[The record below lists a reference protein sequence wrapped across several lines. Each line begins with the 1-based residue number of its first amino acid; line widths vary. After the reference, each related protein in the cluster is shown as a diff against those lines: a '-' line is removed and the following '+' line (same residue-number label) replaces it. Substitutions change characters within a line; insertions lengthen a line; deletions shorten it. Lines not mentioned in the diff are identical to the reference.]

1 MLMWRDDLLRS
12 AFSCVADCASV
23 VKMNSTEWE
32 GLCAT
37 NWTVDCQAGEN
48 PDNYLYEVPTAM
60 VVLLSI
66 CYGAIS
72 VVAVVGNSLVIW
84 IIVSSRRMQR
94 SATNCFIAN
103 LAMADI
109 AIGLFSVP
117 FQFQAA
123 LLQRWNLPEFMCAF
137 CPFVQVRQKAINGIQ
152 ILHEFSNKTLF
163 FLLKSSN
170 FNFGFDIFFKFQLHK
185 IVKN

>member
-1 MLMWRDDLLRS
+1 MIYEGLL
-12 AFSCVADCASV
+12 FFLFVTECARV
-23 VKMNSTEWE
+23 FKMNSSEW
-32 GLCAT
+32 GGVCAT
-37 NWTVDCQAGEN
+37 NWTVECQEGEN

-72 VVAVVGNSLVIW
+72 VVAVIGNSLVIW

-137 CPFVQVRQKAINGIQ
+137 CPFVQVR
-152 ILHEFSNKTLF
+152 
-163 FLLKSSN
+163 
-170 FNFGFDIFFKFQLHK
+170 
-185 IVKN
+185 

>member
-1 MLMWRDDLLRS
+1 
-12 AFSCVADCASV
+12 
-23 VKMNSTEWE
+23 MNSSEW
-32 GLCAT
+32 GGVCAT
-37 NWTVDCQAGEN
+37 NWTVECQEGEN

-72 VVAVVGNSLVIW
+72 VVAVIGNSLVIW

-137 CPFVQVRQKAINGIQ
+137 CPFVQVRYHESNPIQNYGRIFVVNIFWKTVLSAILNTWIG
-152 ILHEFSNKTLF
+152 
-163 FLLKSSN
+163 
-170 FNFGFDIFFKFQLHK
+170 
-185 IVKN
+185 VA

>member
-1 MLMWRDDLLRS
+1 MCCSSSLI
-12 AFSCVADCASV
+12 
-23 VKMNSTEWE
+23 KMNLSEWDSAC
-32 GLCAT
+32 GT
-37 NWTVDCQAGEN
+37 NWTSDCENEEEGVDS
-48 PDNYLYEVPTAM
+48 YLYEVPTAM

-123 LLQRWNLPEFMCAF
+123 LLQRWDLPEFMCAF
-137 CPFVQVRQKAINGIQ
+137 CPFVQV
-152 ILHEFSNKTLF
+152 S
-163 FLLKSSN
+163 
-170 FNFGFDIFFKFQLHK
+170 
-185 IVKN
+185 

>member
-1 MLMWRDDLLRS
+1 
-12 AFSCVADCASV
+12 
-23 VKMNSTEWE
+23 MNLSEWE
-32 GLCAT
+32 SLCAT
-37 NWTVDCQAGEN
+37 NWTEECHEEGRV
-48 PDNYLYEVPTAM
+48 DNYVLYEVPTAM

-137 CPFVQVRQKAINGIQ
+137 CPFVQVISTPDKP
-152 ILHEFSNKTLF
+152 L
-163 FLLKSSN
+163 
-170 FNFGFDIFFKFQLHK
+170 IFMKL
-185 IVKN
+185 